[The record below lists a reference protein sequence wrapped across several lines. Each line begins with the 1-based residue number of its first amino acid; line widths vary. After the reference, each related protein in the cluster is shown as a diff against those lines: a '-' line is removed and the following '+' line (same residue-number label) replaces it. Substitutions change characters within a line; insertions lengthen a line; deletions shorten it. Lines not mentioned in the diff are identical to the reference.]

1 MLQIYNT
8 LNRSK
13 QVFTPLVSGQ
23 VKMYVCGMTVYD
35 FCHIGHARVMIVFDM
50 VARWLRASGYEV
62 IYVRNIT
69 DIDDKIIQRAIENG
83 EPIAALTQRFIDAM
97 HADSDALGLMRP
109 DQEPRAT
116 AYIAQMQGMI
126 GRLMEQKI
134 AYQADDG
141 DVNYAV
147 RLFPGYGRLSGKS
160 LDDLNAGERVAVGS
174 GKRDPLDFVLW
185 KSAKEDEP
193 SDTRWKS
200 PWGEGRPGWHIECSA
215 MSCALLGQHFD
226 IHGGGA
232 DLQFP
237 HHENEIA
244 QTEGALYGQGKSD
257 SDTPW
262 VNYWMHNGHI
272 RVNQEKMSKSLGNF
286 FLIRD
291 VLTQYDP
298 EVIRFFMLR
307 AHYRSPINYSDV
319 QIDES
324 RSGLVRLYTALAQAN
339 AITVSASQNATLTA
353 PWVQRFNAAMDDDFN
368 TPDAIAVLFDLASEL
383 NRKHAS
389 GELDVVRALA
399 QVMQDLAGVLGFLE
413 RDPAAFLQSGS
424 LGELDAAT
432 IEQQIAARVAAKQA
446 KAFEKADAI
455 RAELLKQGVVLED
468 KPGGV
473 TEWRRA

>member
-8 LNRSK
+8 LHRSK

-23 VKMYVCGMTVYD
+23 VKLYVCGMTVYD

-83 EPIAALTQRFIDAM
+83 EPIATLTQRFIDAM

-116 AYIAQMQGMI
+116 AYIEQMQGMI
-126 GRLMEQKI
+126 GRLLEQEI

-193 SDTRWKS
+193 SDTRWQS

-244 QTEGALYGQGKSD
+244 QTEGALYGQDRSD

-291 VLTQYDP
+291 VLKQYDP

-319 QIDES
+319 QLDES
-324 RSGLVRLYTALAQAN
+324 RSGLARLYTALAQAN
-339 AITVSASQNATLTA
+339 GIIAPAKQDTGLAA

-383 NRKHAS
+383 NRRHAA
-389 GELDVVRALA
+389 GEFDAVHALA
-399 QVMQDLAGVLGFLE
+399 QTLQSLASILGFLE
-413 RDPAAFLQSGS
+413 RDPSAFLQGGNA
-424 LGELDAAT
+424 GELDASA
-432 IEQQIAARVAAKQA
+432 IEECIAARAAAKQA

-468 KPGGV
+468 KPGGI

>member
-83 EPIAALTQRFIDAM
+83 EPIAALTQRFINAM

-116 AYIAQMQGMI
+116 AYIEQMQGMI
-126 GRLMEQKI
+126 GRLMEQEI

-193 SDTRWKS
+193 ADTRWQS

-244 QTEGALYGQGKSD
+244 QTEGALYGQERSD
-257 SDTPW
+257 SDAPW

-291 VLTQYDP
+291 VLKQYDP

-319 QIDES
+319 QLDES
-324 RSGLVRLYTALAQAN
+324 RSGLARLYTALAQAN
-339 AITVSASQNATLTA
+339 GITAPAKQDAGLAT

-368 TPDAIAVLFDLASEL
+368 TPEAIAVLFDLASEL
-383 NRKHAS
+383 NRKHAA
-389 GELDVVRALA
+389 GEFDAVHALA
-399 QVMQDLAGVLGFLE
+399 QALQSLARVLGFLE
-413 RDPAAFLQSGS
+413 RDPSAFLQGGNA
-424 LGELDAAT
+424 GELDAPA
-432 IEQQIAARVAAKQA
+432 IEEYIAARTAAKQA
-446 KAFEKADAI
+446 KEFEKADAI

>member
-1 MLQIYNT
+1 
-8 LNRSK
+8 
-13 QVFTPLVSGQ
+13 
-23 VKMYVCGMTVYD
+23 
-35 FCHIGHARVMIVFDM
+35 
-50 VARWLRASGYEV
+50 
-62 IYVRNIT
+62 
-69 DIDDKIIQRAIENG
+69 
-83 EPIAALTQRFIDAM
+83 
-97 HADSDALGLMRP
+97 
-109 DQEPRAT
+109 
-116 AYIAQMQGMI
+116 MQGMI
-126 GRLMEQKI
+126 GRLMEQEI
-134 AYQADDG
+134 AYLADDG

-193 SDTRWKS
+193 SDTRWQS

-215 MSCALLGQHFD
+215 MSCELLGQHFD

-244 QTEGALYGQGKSD
+244 QTEGALYGQGRSESD
-257 SDTPW
+257 APW

-291 VLTQYDP
+291 VLKRYDP

-307 AHYRSPINYSDV
+307 AHYRSPINYSDA
-319 QIDES
+319 QLDES

-339 AITVSASQNATLTA
+339 TITVPASQNAAPTA
-353 PWVQRFNAAMDDDFN
+353 PWTQRFNAAMDDDFN
-368 TPDAIAVLFDLASEL
+368 TPEAIAVLFDLATEL
-383 NRKHAS
+383 NRKHAA
-389 GELDVVRALA
+389 GELDSVHALA
-399 QVMQDLAGVLGFLE
+399 ECLRSLAGVLGFLE
-413 RDPAAFLQSGS
+413 RDPATFLQSGS
-424 LGELDAAT
+424 PGELDASA

-446 KAFEKADAI
+446 KAFEQADQI
-455 RAELLKQGVVLED
+455 RADLLKQGVVLED
-468 KPGGV
+468 KPGGI

>member
-1 MLQIYNT
+1 
-8 LNRSK
+8 
-13 QVFTPLVSGQ
+13 
-23 VKMYVCGMTVYD
+23 
-35 FCHIGHARVMIVFDM
+35 
-50 VARWLRASGYEV
+50 
-62 IYVRNIT
+62 
-69 DIDDKIIQRAIENG
+69 
-83 EPIAALTQRFIDAM
+83 
-97 HADSDALGLMRP
+97 
-109 DQEPRAT
+109 
-116 AYIAQMQGMI
+116 
-126 GRLMEQKI
+126 
-134 AYQADDG
+134 
-141 DVNYAV
+141 
-147 RLFPGYGRLSGKS
+147 
-160 LDDLNAGERVAVGS
+160 
-174 GKRDPLDFVLW
+174 
-185 KSAKEDEP
+185 
-193 SDTRWKS
+193 
-200 PWGEGRPGWHIECSA
+200 

-226 IHGGGA
+226 IHGGGT

-244 QTEGALYGQGKSD
+244 QTEGALYGQGRSD

-307 AHYRSPINYSDV
+307 AHYRSPVNYSDV
-319 QIDES
+319 QLDES
-324 RSGLVRLYTALAQAN
+324 RTGLVRLYTALAQAN
-339 AITVSASQNATLTA
+339 TINVPASQNATLTA

-389 GELDVVRALA
+389 GELDAVRALA
-399 QVMQDLAGVLGFLE
+399 QTMQDLAGVLGFLE
-413 RDPAAFLQSGS
+413 RDPSAFLQSGS
-424 LGELDAAT
+424 RGELDASA
-432 IEQQIAARVAAKQA
+432 IEQQIAARAAAKQA

-455 RAELLKQGVVLED
+455 RADLLKQGVVLED

>member
-83 EPIAALTQRFIDAM
+83 EPISALTQRFIDAM

-116 AYIAQMQGMI
+116 AYIEQMQGMI
-126 GRLMEQKI
+126 GRLMEQEI

-193 SDTRWKS
+193 SDTRWQS

-324 RSGLVRLYTALAQAN
+324 RTGLLRLYTALAQAN
-339 AITVSASQNATLTA
+339 AIAVPASQSTA
-353 PWVQRFNAAMDDDFN
+353 LIASWVQRFNAAMDDDFN

-389 GELDVVRALA
+389 GEFDVVRALA
-399 QVMQDLAGVLGFLE
+399 KVMQDLAGVLGFLE
-413 RDPAAFLQSGS
+413 RDPAAFLQSGN
-424 LGELDAAT
+424 LGELDASA
-432 IEQQIAARVAAKQA
+432 IEQQIAARAAAKQA

>member
-69 DIDDKIIQRAIENG
+69 DIDDKIINRAIENG

-116 AYIAQMQGMI
+116 AYIEQMQGMI
-126 GRLMEQKI
+126 GRLMEQEI

-193 SDTRWKS
+193 SDTRWQS

-244 QTEGALYGQGKSD
+244 QTEGALYGQERSD
-257 SDTPW
+257 SDAPW

-291 VLTQYDP
+291 VLKQYDP

-307 AHYRSPINYSDV
+307 AHYRSPINYSDA
-319 QIDES
+319 QLDES
-324 RSGLVRLYTALAQAN
+324 RSGLARLYTALAQAN
-339 AITVSASQNATLTA
+339 SLTAPASTDATLA
-353 PWVQRFNAAMDDDFN
+353 VPWVQRFHAAMDDDFN

-383 NRKHAS
+383 NRKHAA
-389 GELDVVRALA
+389 GESAAVHALA
-399 QVMQDLAGVLGFLE
+399 HALQSLASILGFLE
-413 RDPAAFLQSGS
+413 RDPSAFLQGGNP
-424 LGELDAAT
+424 GELDAPA
-432 IEQQIAARVAAKQA
+432 IEEFIAARAAAKQS

-455 RAELLKQGVVLED
+455 RADLLKQGVVLED

>member
-83 EPIAALTQRFIDAM
+83 EPIAALTQRFIAAM

-116 AYIAQMQGMI
+116 AYIEQMQGMI
-126 GRLMEQKI
+126 GRLMEQEI

-193 SDTRWKS
+193 SDTRWQS

-244 QTEGALYGQGKSD
+244 QTEGALYGQERND
-257 SDTPW
+257 SDAPW

-319 QIDES
+319 QLDES

-339 AITVSASQNATLTA
+339 TIAMPASQDATLTA
-353 PWVQRFNAAMDDDFN
+353 PWVERFNAAMDDDFN

-389 GELDVVRALA
+389 GELDAVRALA
-399 QVMQDLAGVLGFLE
+399 QVMQGLAGILGFLE
-413 RDPAAFLQSGS
+413 RDPSAFLQGGDSS
-424 LGELDAAT
+424 ALDASA
-432 IEQQIAARVAAKQA
+432 IEEYIAARTAAKQA

-455 RAELLKQGVVLED
+455 RADLLKQGVVLED

>member
-1 MLQIYNT
+1 
-8 LNRSK
+8 
-13 QVFTPLVSGQ
+13 
-23 VKMYVCGMTVYD
+23 
-35 FCHIGHARVMIVFDM
+35 
-50 VARWLRASGYEV
+50 
-62 IYVRNIT
+62 
-69 DIDDKIIQRAIENG
+69 
-83 EPIAALTQRFIDAM
+83 
-97 HADSDALGLMRP
+97 
-109 DQEPRAT
+109 
-116 AYIAQMQGMI
+116 
-126 GRLMEQKI
+126 
-134 AYQADDG
+134 
-141 DVNYAV
+141 
-147 RLFPGYGRLSGKS
+147 
-160 LDDLNAGERVAVGS
+160 
-174 GKRDPLDFVLW
+174 
-185 KSAKEDEP
+185 
-193 SDTRWKS
+193 
-200 PWGEGRPGWHIECSA
+200 

-339 AITVSASQNATLTA
+339 AITVSASQNAALTA

-399 QVMQDLAGVLGFLE
+399 EVMQDLAGVLGFLE